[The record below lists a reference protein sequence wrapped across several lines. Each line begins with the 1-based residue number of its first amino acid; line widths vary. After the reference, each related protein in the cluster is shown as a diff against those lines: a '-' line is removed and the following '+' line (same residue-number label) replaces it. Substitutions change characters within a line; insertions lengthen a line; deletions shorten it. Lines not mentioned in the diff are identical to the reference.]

1 MKTFKQFYLEMA
13 ELQQKSGH
21 MGFEG
26 KVFVYYNINLSE
38 KLGKPFFSIQDLNK
52 KNKKKVIGHSD
63 KLMIRDA
70 ILKVSESGRERV
82 NVQKR
87 KNVHAGIVGYI
98 SEEEPR
104 TLSIPITYNPYKH
117 KTFVKKEDGTPVHK
131 AKLVSLI
138 DGSVTAENIE

>member
-21 MGFEG
+21 MGFKG
-26 KVFVYYNINLSE
+26 KVFVYYNITLSE
-38 KLGKPFFSIQDLNK
+38 KLGKPLFSIQDLK
-52 KNKKKVIGHSD
+52 TEKVIGHSD

-70 ILKVSESGRERV
+70 VLKVSEAGRKRV
-82 NVQKR
+82 NVQQR